1 MLLSDFYKTIKTD
14 YSKDNPG
21 SFKVT
26 IELND
31 RHKIFKGH
39 FPGNP
44 VVPGVCMIQIVKEIL
59 SKLLNKNLYLSEGSN
74 IKFISVIKPDINK
87 ILNIEYNIKQEND
100 IFRVSAV
107 ISFGKKIFFKFKG
120 IFRIKLPLRHP
131 DTVILPYGAGKG
143 TKKHKKIT

>member
-1 MLLSDFYKTIKTD
+1 MLLNDFFKITETD

-21 SFKVT
+21 SFTVT

-31 RHKIFKGH
+31 RHKIFNGH

-44 VVPGVCMIQIVKEIL
+44 VVPGVCMIQMVKEIL
-59 SKLLNKNLYLSEGSN
+59 SELLEKNLYLSEGSN
-74 IKFISVIKPDINK
+74 IKFISVIKPEINK
-87 ILNIEYNIKQEND
+87 ILNIDYNIEQEND

-107 ISFGKKIFFKFKG
+107 ISFEEKIFFKFKG
-120 IFRIKLPLRHP
+120 IFRIKLPLIH
-131 DTVILPYGAGKG
+131 KG

>member
-1 MLLSDFYKTIKTD
+1 MLLNDFFKIIETD

-74 IKFISVIKPDINK
+74 IKFISVIKPEINE
-87 ILNIEYNIKQEND
+87 IFNIEYNIKLEND

-107 ISFGKKIFFKFKG
+107 ISFEERIFFKFKG
-120 IFRIKLPLRHP
+120 IFRNKLE
-131 DTVILPYGAGKG
+131 
-143 TKKHKKIT
+143 

>member
-59 SKLLNKNLYLSEGSN
+59 SKLLKKNLHLSEGSN
-74 IKFISVIKPDINK
+74 IKFISVIKPEINK
-87 ILNIEYNIKQEND
+87 FLNIEYNIKQESD

-107 ISFGKKIFFKFKG
+107 ISFEEKIFFKFKG
-120 IFRIKLPLRHP
+120 IFRIKLPLRH
-131 DTVILPYGAGKG
+131 KS

>member
-1 MLLSDFYKTIKTD
+1 MLLNDFFKIIETD

-74 IKFISVIKPDINK
+74 IKFISVIKPEINK
-87 ILNIEYNIKQEND
+87 ILNIDYYIKQEND
-100 IFRVSAV
+100 IFRVSAL
-107 ISFGKKIFFKFKG
+107 ISFEEKIFFKFKG
-120 IFRIKLPLRHP
+120 IFSE
-131 DTVILPYGAGKG
+131 G
-143 TKKHKKIT
+143 

>member
-1 MLLSDFYKTIKTD
+1 MLLNDFFKITETD
-14 YSKDNPG
+14 YSKNNPG
-21 SFKVT
+21 TFKVT

-31 RHKIFKGH
+31 RHEIFKGH

-59 SKLLNKNLYLSEGSN
+59 SKLLNKNLYLSEDSN

-120 IFRIKLPLRHP
+120 IFRIKLPLRH
-131 DTVILPYGAGKG
+131 KS

>member
-1 MLLSDFYKTIKTD
+1 MLLNDFFKIIETD

-59 SKLLNKNLYLSEGSN
+59 SKLLKKNLYLSEGSN

-107 ISFGKKIFFKFKG
+107 ISFEEKIFFKFKG

>member
-1 MLLSDFYKTIKTD
+1 MLLGDFLKIIETD
-14 YSKDNPG
+14 YSNDNPS

-59 SKLLNKNLYLSEGSN
+59 SKLLKKNLHLYEGSN
-74 IKFISVIKPDINK
+74 IKFISVIKPEINR
-87 ILNIEYNIKQEND
+87 ILNIDYNIKQEND
-100 IFRVSAV
+100 IFRVSAL
-107 ISFGKKIFFKFKG
+107 ISFEEKIFFKFKG
-120 IFRIKLPLRHP
+120 KFRNKLEC
-131 DTVILPYGAGKG
+131 
-143 TKKHKKIT
+143 